1 MNHST
6 NGQARI
12 SVSSWSLHR
21 HLGRPQIYGVE
32 SGQTIPIE
40 THNQGDFW
48 LLELPGKIASFGI
61 HTLEICHFHLPSLDP
76 GYLSELRQAMAA
88 AGVEL
93 FSLLVDDG
101 DLLHPERGERDLAWI
116 QSWLEVGAALGSQCM
131 RVIAG
136 KQPATAETVKL
147 SQQRLATL
155 ADRAD
160 SQGIRLMT
168 ENWFPLLSTPQAV
181 VQLLEGLNGRVGLC
195 LDFGNWQGEEK
206 YAGFEVIAPYA
217 ESCHAKGQFDENGR
231 IRRDDYERCLE
242 ITRAAHFSGPYTLI
256 YDSPMPANEWDGLAA
271 EQEIVSLYIG
281 TQS

>member
-1 MNHST
+1 MNNSN

-32 SGQTIPIE
+32 SGRTIPIE
-40 THNQGDFW
+40 SHNQGDFS
-48 LLELPGKIASFGI
+48 LLELPERIASFGI

-76 GYLSELRQAMAA
+76 GYLAELRQAIVA

-101 DLLHPERGERDLAWI
+101 DVTHPERGEEDLAWI
-116 QSWLEVGAALGSQCM
+116 ESWLDVGAALGSQCM

-136 KQPATAETVKL
+136 KQPARADTVKL
-147 SQQRLATL
+147 SQQRLASL
-155 ADRAD
+155 ADKAEAH
-160 SQGIRLMT
+160 GVRLMT
-168 ENWFPLLSTPQAV
+168 ENWFPLLATPQTV
-181 VQLLEGLNGRVGLC
+181 VQLLESLDGRVGLC

-206 YAGFEVIAPYA
+206 YAGFRVIAPYA

-231 IRRDDYERCLE
+231 LQRDDYERCLD
-242 ITRAAHFSGPYTLI
+242 ITRSADFAGPYTLI
-256 YDSPMPANEWDGLAA
+256 YDSRMPANEWDGLAA
-271 EQEIVSLYIG
+271 EREIVSLYIG